1 MKYERL
7 YNFIS
12 PVTGKLPIDRGYIL
26 LGDKNGR
33 SFTSPVAI
41 ATLNGRVLDQLGAVS
56 ESVRI

>member
-1 MKYERL
+1 MICESTL
-7 YNFIS
+7 H
-12 PVTGKLPIDRGYIL
+12 L
-26 LGDKNGR
+26 DKNSLLIR